1 MAKEMTRT
9 TADTRRR
16 EDDLR
21 AEIEARAHALYLA
34 RAEAGQAGDELS
46 DWLAAEAQVLK
57 QRRPRGH

>member
-1 MAKEMTRT
+1 MAKEVRRT
-9 TADTRRR
+9 TTDTRRR
-16 EDDLR
+16 EADLR
-21 AEIEARAHALYLA
+21 AEIEARAHALYLE